1 MVRWKLSL
9 VNTLESRG
17 PMKISYTIVD
27 SPLNR
32 VLVAATDKGVCVVS
46 AADSDRALEGEL
58 RRRFPEASLKRDDH
72 GLRKSAA
79 HVLDLI
85 HGRRAPTMLPLDLK
99 GTPFQK
105 SVWSEL
111 LRIPAGATRSY
122 GEIAKRIR
130 RPTAFRAVA
139 QACGANPVA
148 IVVPCHRV
156 VSSDGSLGGYGGGLD
171 RKRLLLANE
180 GHRNPR
186 WR

>member
-1 MVRWKLSL
+1 M
-9 VNTLESRG
+9 E
-17 PMKISYTIVD
+17 ISYTITD

-32 VLVAATDKGVCVVS
+32 LLIAATDKGICVVS
-46 AADSDRALEGEL
+46 AADSDRALEREL
-58 RRRFPEASLKRDDH
+58 RRRFPEATLKRDDR
-72 GLRKSAA
+72 GLRKSVAD
-79 HVLDLI
+79 VLDLI
-85 HGRRAPTMLPLDLK
+85 RGRRSASTLSLDLQ
-99 GTPFQK
+99 GTPFQR
-105 SVWSEL
+105 SVWAEL

-122 GEIAKRIR
+122 GEIAKRIK

-156 VSSDGSLGGYGGGLD
+156 VSSDGSLGGYSGGLD

-186 WR
+186 WS

>member
-1 MVRWKLSL
+1 M
-9 VNTLESRG
+9 E
-17 PMKISYTIVD
+17 ISYTITD

-32 VLVAATDKGVCVVS
+32 VLIAATDKGICAVS
-46 AADSDRALEGEL
+46 AADSDRALEREL
-58 RRRFPEASLKRDDH
+58 RRRFPEATLKRDDH
-72 GLRKSAA
+72 RLRRSVAD
-79 HVLDLI
+79 VLDLI
-85 HGRRAPTMLPLDLK
+85 RGRRSASTLSLDLQ

-105 SVWSEL
+105 SVWAEL

-122 GEIAKRIR
+122 GEIAKRIK
-130 RPTAFRAVA
+130 RPSAFRAVA

-156 VSSDGSLGGYGGGLD
+156 VTSDGSLGGYSGGLD

-186 WR
+186 WS

>member
-1 MVRWKLSL
+1 M
-9 VNTLESRG
+9 E
-17 PMKISYTIVD
+17 ISYTITD

-32 VLVAATDKGVCVVS
+32 VLIAATDKGICAVS
-46 AADSDRALEGEL
+46 AADSDRALEREL
-58 RRRFPEASLKRDDH
+58 KRRFPEATLKRDDR
-72 GLRKSAA
+72 GLGKSVA
-79 HVLDLI
+79 HVLGLI
-85 HGRRAPTMLPLDLK
+85 RGRRSASTLPLDLQ

-105 SVWSEL
+105 SVWAEL

-122 GEIAKRIR
+122 GEIAKRIK
-130 RPTAFRAVA
+130 RPSAFRAVA

-156 VSSDGSLGGYGGGLD
+156 VSSDGSLGGYSGGLD

-186 WR
+186 WS

>member
-1 MVRWKLSL
+1 M
-9 VNTLESRG
+9 E
-17 PMKISYTIVD
+17 ISYTITD

-32 VLVAATDKGVCVVS
+32 LLIAATDKGICVVS
-46 AADSDRALEGEL
+46 AADSDRALEREL
-58 RRRFPEASLKRDDH
+58 RRRFPEATLKRDDR
-72 GLRKSAA
+72 GLRKSVA

-85 HGRRAPTMLPLDLK
+85 RGRRSASTLSLDLQ
-99 GTPFQK
+99 GTPFQR
-105 SVWSEL
+105 SVWAEL

-122 GEIAKRIR
+122 GEIAKRIK

-171 RKRLLLANE
+171 RKRLLLTNE

-186 WR
+186 WT